1 MSKTPRNISDL
12 APAPYNPRD
21 IDPAALEGLQS
32 SLERFGDLSGLTWN
46 KRTGHLVAGHQRLK
60 ALQDAHGDQLVI
72 KRRAVVAPDGQ
83 KYPIRVVDLP
93 EAEEMAANLAANNP
107 WVRPL
112 RRCRWS
118 HAHLQGE
125 FTGDV
130 SLVVDSV
137 KLELPE
143 AVGLLRLDE
152 LAPEVS
158 PHESPAGAAG
168 ESTTSDTGAADALAD
183 QIRQTDEFLEAT
195 NTVARMVVRIEAA
208 LTRRA
213 EAEPE
218 KLNAALLVVVPNGKG
233 GETMVLADP
242 DQAEAAAELRRY
254 YEAGESPIEE
264 LFCRVLA
271 MDPPEKISNSTGR
284 AKS

>member
-107 WVRPL
+107 
-112 RRCRWS
+112 
-118 HAHLQGE
+118 HLQGE

-195 NTVARMVVRIEAA
+195 NTVARMVARIEAA